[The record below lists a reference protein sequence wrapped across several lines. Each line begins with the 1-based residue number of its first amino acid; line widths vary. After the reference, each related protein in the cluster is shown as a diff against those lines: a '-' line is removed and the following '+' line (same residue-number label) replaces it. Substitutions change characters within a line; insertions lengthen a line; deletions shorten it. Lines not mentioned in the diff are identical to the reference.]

1 MKFGEEGK
9 QEMRTGAEPG
19 DQLFGGAELGPLVPA
34 ATTGQKRGAS
44 ANYLPHRL
52 LLLQKLLLPDSPV
65 FLPAAFRRKRSDHC
79 QGWRLPPTERKS
91 F

>member
-44 ANYLPHRL
+44 ANYLPHRRSSCRSCYYL
-52 LLLQKLLLPDSPV
+52 THLFFYRRLS
-65 FLPAAFRRKRSDHC
+65 AAKDQTIARVGDCH
-79 QGWRLPPTERKS
+79 QAERKS